1 MTNEELMQA
10 YVDGDDNAIE
20 GLYNNNIKYIKK
32 ILYTKLKEAKIM
44 NRAFAKD
51 CESIAVIELYRLIR
65 NKKYDKNKALF
76 ITYITRYI
84 ERVINLQI
92 IKYNKLSETISLD
105 YLNEQDH
112 WNPIPQ
118 SLEFKTFNII
128 ALEMLRELFLSLTER
143 EQDLLG
149 AYYGIYGYEKLSIDE
164 IAISQ
169 RLTTNGALKAIWAAQ
184 KSIFDP
190 DSKLYHFENL
200 WEGILEDIRIAQR
213 NAYLSC
219 YNLEEKSWM
228 DIYFDE
234 LK

>member
-1 MTNEELMQA
+1 MTNEELMQS
-10 YVDGDDNAIE
+10 YIDGNDNAIE
-20 GLYNNNIKYIKK
+20 GLYNNNIRYIRKL
-32 ILYTKLKEAKIM
+32 LYTKLKKAKIM
-44 NRAFAKD
+44 NKDFAED
-51 CESIAVIELYRLIR
+51 CESVAVVELYRLIK
-65 NKKYDKNKALF
+65 NKKYDRNKALF

-84 ERVINLQI
+84 NRVIDLQI
-92 IKYNKLSETISLD
+92 EKYYELVDVISLD
-105 YLNEQDH
+105 YLNEEDH

-118 SLEFKTFNII
+118 SLEFKTFNIM
-128 ALEMLRELFLSLTER
+128 ALEMLQELFFNLTKR

-164 IAISQ
+164 IAIFQ

-190 DSKLYHFENL
+190 NSKLYHFENL

-213 NAYLSC
+213 NVDLSC
-219 YNLEEKSWM
+219 HNLEEKSWM